1 MGIAN
6 GEAVEIHDRKGEPR
20 AGEELSR
27 LDVADRGVETR
38 GGAAKRV
45 CIERVEGGAE
55 LSQRLAAE
63 KRRKQEAVGD
73 EFGAGLD
80 EAADG
85 IVGEAEA
92 EDRDHEVEAGGR
104 GLEARVLR
112 RSGERQCGMPLFG
125 EAAEEHLC
133 KAVRGDEEGA
143 RKGAVHVLQTL
154 GDVVGDAGEE
164 KAFAART
171 AAGGAHL
178 AGAHE
183 ALIEDGGRL
192 ALRIALHGA
201 GLRVRG
207 VEGKQLMRG
216 MRAFGAAALDV
227 VFPPPEIDVAGL
239 RMLDAPLCARCG
251 YPFEVAMLEAVEC
264 GACMARSPRYGRAR
278 SAFAYDEGSKPL
290 VLEFKHGGRTGN
302 IDLFAVQMM
311 RAGREVL
318 DEADA
323 LVPVPLHPKRLR
335 RRKFNQAALLANRV
349 GKLAG
354 VEVRAD
360 LLHRVRDTASQG
372 MKSAKGRKRNVAG
385 AFEVRGEMPER
396 VVLVDDVMTTGAT
409 LEACAL
415 ALTRAGAAQ
424 VDALCLARVVRERS
438 PT

>member
-1 MGIAN
+1 M
-6 GEAVEIHDRKGEPR
+6 
-20 AGEELSR
+20 
-27 LDVADRGVETR
+27 
-38 GGAAKRV
+38 
-45 CIERVEGGAE
+45 
-55 LSQRLAAE
+55 
-63 KRRKQEAVGD
+63 
-73 EFGAGLD
+73 
-80 EAADG
+80 
-85 IVGEAEA
+85 
-92 EDRDHEVEAGGR
+92 
-104 GLEARVLR
+104 
-112 RSGERQCGMPLFG
+112 
-125 EAAEEHLC
+125 
-133 KAVRGDEEGA
+133 
-143 RKGAVHVLQTL
+143 
-154 GDVVGDAGEE
+154 
-164 KAFAART
+164 
-171 AAGGAHL
+171 
-178 AGAHE
+178 
-183 ALIEDGGRL
+183 
-192 ALRIALHGA
+192 
-201 GLRVRG
+201 RG